1 MAAPRSVAVSAA
13 SSFTGLWIARAFEA
27 AGWRV
32 HALLTRPADA
42 YTGLTAQRVA
52 RLPASETVGTAES
65 GALAAWIRANRP
77 TIWVHHHHFM
87 EAFRAPNY
95 DGTRADA
102 VGLAPL
108 PGLLDA
114 LRESGCAGIVHS
126 GTFFEPG
133 EAGNIPDGKR
143 RATPYGESKL
153 RVWEA
158 LAKAAPARCLR
169 LAKMVIPNPIGPLEN
184 ADRLIPVMIAKT
196 RAGEPLEIRRP
207 DAVSDYLP
215 ADTLG
220 RRYVAAAE
228 RLLAGETG
236 FALRPSGMVADV
248 PTFVD
253 TVQRELIVKR
263 LGIPAVPPR
272 IVPAADDG
280 TAFVSFRNP
289 AAEAEIVDWPAFW
302 DWYAREGGA

>member
-1 MAAPRSVAVSAA
+1 MPSPRSVAVSAA
-13 SSFTGLWIARAFEA
+13 SSFTGLWIARAFHD

-32 HALLTRPADA
+32 HALLTRPAAD
-42 YTGLTAQRVA
+42 YTGLTAKRVG

-65 GALAAWIRANRP
+65 SAVAAWIRANRP

-95 DGTRADA
+95 DVARADA

-133 EAGNIPDGKR
+133 EAGNIPDDKR
-143 RATPYGESKL
+143 RATPYGESKS

-158 LAKAAPARCLR
+158 LAKGAPARGLR
-169 LAKMVIPNPIGPLEN
+169 LARMVIPNPIGPLEN
-184 ADRLIPVMIAKT
+184 ADRLIPVMIAKA

-220 RRYVAAAE
+220 RRYVAAAG

-236 FALRPSGMVADV
+236 FASRPSGMVADV

-272 IVPAADDG
+272 IVPTPDDG
-280 TAFVSFRNP
+280 AGFVSFRNTEP
-289 AAEAEIVDWPAFW
+289 ETVDWQAFW